1 MRRRV
6 PGISALMIVLC
17 ILLPWATAAAQ
28 SADGNEVLEAIHPPW
43 FKESL
48 LDFQADLQDAIDDGK
63 KGVMMY
69 FGTRACSY
77 CHALLTRTFAQEDL
91 VERLQASFDVIGL
104 EVLSDDEVRD
114 FQGRSHWAKDFAV
127 QEGARF
133 TPTLIFYGEDAEV
146 LVRLVGYVAPDRFSI
161 VLDYLENEVYRQQ
174 SLREYVTAA
183 EAVTRTDAGTIA
195 RDEALFAPPP
205 HDLDRRSPAERPLL
219 VLFERPDCTACERL
233 HRTVLPVPSV
243 REQIGQFDAVQLD
256 MTDTESTLTLPDGTS
271 MSPAA
276 WADRLGLL
284 HAPALVFFDEQGA
297 EAVRVDSELLIDHF
311 GAAVDDTTPRLVANV
326 EARLQYVL
334 ERGYVEQPQFQRWRS
349 RVMADSP
356 R

>member
-1 MRRRV
+1 MRRRA
-6 PGISALMIVLC
+6 PGISGLMIILC
-17 ILLPWATAAAQ
+17 MLVPWVTAAAQ
-28 SADGNEVLEAIHPPW
+28 SESRGETLEAVHPPW

-63 KGVMMY
+63 TGVMMY

-77 CHALLTRTFAQEDL
+77 CHALLTTTFAQPDL

-133 TPTLIFYGEDAEV
+133 TPTLIFYSEEGEV
-146 LVRLVGYVAPDRFSI
+146 LVRLVGYVAPERFSI

-183 EAVTRTDAGTIA
+183 EAVGGTEAGTIR
-195 RDEALFAPPP
+195 RDEALFAASP

-219 VLFERPDCTACERL
+219 VLFERPDCEACERL

-243 REQIGQFDAVQLD
+243 REQIGHFDAVQLD
-256 MTDTESTLTLPDGTS
+256 MTDTKTRLTLPDGTS
-271 MSPAA
+271 MTPAA

-297 EAVRVDSELLIDHF
+297 ETVRVDSELLIDHF

-334 ERGYVEQPQFQRWRS
+334 ERGYLEQPQFQRWRS
-349 RVMADSP
+349 RTMREAM
-356 R
+356 